1 MTASVKDPIWFIT
14 GNPFVDMGQ
23 EMMAALAGVEVVE
36 ELTPAE
42 VKPLLARLIDL
53 YFLADWI
60 KSSYTIFPN
69 SELNNGN
76 NRREK
81 YTNLLSTLL
90 QLAENPGEDN
100 SLGTTCAI
108 SGKLAQVYV
117 ARKFLPMSDFEGG
130 NFQSGND
137 NGTPLN
143 ASVALA
149 LHFFPL
155 GLVKISQRLGLPQFS
170 SRELRAAWADTCYEQ
185 ILRVE
190 PFGKGSTLEIDTYAS
205 ANALFNVV
213 EVLVKKLNTA
223 PQGSSVTLYLFNNFN
238 QPSLDPPKLTE
249 IHVMP
254 SKVFSF
260 VFSAMRPGSEPEW
273 RTIVRRGS
281 RIKKKVDEI
290 GESEILRHYNSV
302 YSKLLAD
309 RSISRFFID
318 MKERSPTVRGIA
330 GWKLFSSY
338 LREVQGMEQRRLDN
352 LRDLGDRLAPLI
364 RNKKKRLLRLERAK
378 SRGELESILYRLFKD
393 AADVGFE
400 EPLITFDQ
408 LVGDVLPHDMQ
419 YSDWREV
426 KYLLL
431 FRVYELNYD
440 VFKNDSELNS
450 DDSDEDI
457 EKERNE

>member
-149 LHFFPL
+149 LQFFPL
-155 GLVKISQRLGLPQFS
+155 GLVKVGKMLALPQFS
-170 SRELRAAWADTCYEQ
+170 NAVVQYNWAEDCFRHVVDREPLGVGGVRESGTF
-185 ILRVE
+185 R
-190 PFGKGSTLEIDTYAS
+190 T
-205 ANALFNVV
+205 ANAFF
-213 EVLVKKLNTA
+213 KLIERLLRDHQNA
-223 PQGSSVTLYLFNNFN
+223 PESSVTLYLFNNFN
-238 QPSLDPPKLTE
+238 QVDYKAASE
-249 IHVMP
+249 IHYMP
-254 SKVFSF
+254 ARVFKF
-260 VFSAMRPGSEPEW
+260 IRSAMSPSVRLEW
-273 RTIVRRGS
+273 QTVVRRGYLYAKEGVNDNDLQKYS
-281 RIKKKVDEI
+281 N
-290 GESEILRHYNSV
+290 LV
-302 YSKLLAD
+302 YSNLLANK
-309 RSISRFFID
+309 SISGFFID
-318 MKERSPTVRGIA
+318 RKRRRPVIRGEYSWRLLKSYLQEVRGMD
-330 GWKLFSSY
+330 
-338 LREVQGMEQRRLDN
+338 QQRLDH
-352 LRDLGDRLAPLI
+352 LRDLGDRISPLV
-364 RNKKKRLLRLERAK
+364 RNKTKRLLRLERTR
-378 SRGELESILYRLFKD
+378 SRGELTGVLYRLGKD
-393 AADVGFE
+393 AAAAGLK

-408 LVGDVLPHDMQ
+408 LVSDVFPHDMQ

-426 KYLLL
+426 KHLLL

-440 VFKNDSELNS
+440 IWKDDPEINDPDNDGDTEGGQ
-450 DDSDEDI
+450 DD
-457 EKERNE
+457 